1 MAHELIALPLVFFT
15 VTETSMPEPQL
26 FTIVCVTES
35 TLLAGVS
42 EGVAVGVGTGVGVAV
57 GVATGVGVGVGV
69 TVGFGVAV
77 GTGVGEGVEPPEVV
91 RVKFARSDGAGEATK
106 PISMDAP
113 GAMDA
118 FQLAGA
124 TT

>member
-26 FTIVCVTES
+26 FTIVCVTVS
-35 TLLAGVS
+35 APLAGVG
-42 EGVAVGVGTGVGVAV
+42 EGVAVGVGTGVGV
-57 GVATGVGVGVGV
+57 GVGV
-69 TVGFGVAV
+69 TVGLGVGV
-77 GTGVGEGVEPPEVV
+77 GTGVGVGVEPPEVV
-91 RVKFARSDGAGEATK
+91 RAKFARSDGAGEATK
-106 PISMDAP
+106 PISMDVP

-124 TT
+124 IT

>member
-26 FTIVCVTES
+26 FTIVCVTAS
-35 TLLAGVS
+35 APLVGVG
-42 EGVAVGVGTGVGVAV
+42 EGVGVGTGVGVAV